1 MKQSRGIRMEL
12 EKIAEEIKKYP
23 LMVEYLKPARRGY
36 ECPSCGN
43 GAGEDGT
50 GAIVSKDGTR
60 LLCGKCQ
67 RGLTNIDV
75 LAFHLGIGTTGED
88 YREVVKYG
96 AEKLGIEGVMKPKVE
111 SEKEKEMEEQIR
123 LDIEEARANL
133 KKLSVKEKRGL
144 TDETLKTFQIGVDFN
159 WEPPRTR
166 AENER
171 KQKKG
176 TPRIIIPHLQ
186 NKKLLEMLLSYCA
199 GLLLSERERLEGEG
213 KAYLKYLYGG
223 TRTPF
228 GLNTLKETDKILIT
242 EGEWDALSIYQATGG
257 KYVCLATGG
266 TAENG
271 TVEAL
276 QKFYPVQ
283 KPEIYFVGD
292 NDKAGEKFAEE
303 ISAKFRQ
310 EGFKAK
316 AIYLADLVA
325 PKTDA
330 NKILIE
336 QGDKKLSEMLESLI
350 DAAQKEFEEMERVEN
365 QELLGEDTAEYL
377 EMKFEEYIEE
387 NKKYVGR
394 KTGFENIDTE
404 MRMFRPGVYV
414 IGGLAALG
422 KTTFAL
428 QLLEQMARRGENCIY
443 CSYEM
448 ERGFLYAKMLAREVS
463 RLESNNYGKEIK
475 NPLTAV
481 QISQG
486 DLREHE
492 ESYKQAVQNFIESKM
507 PLRIWELDEVKVDN
521 LLERLEKICEKVEK
535 PPIVCIDY
543 LQLLSGG
550 NENTKNA
557 LDEALRKIFNFRRK
571 TNTTFIIIS
580 SLNRMNYNTEI
591 SYESFKETGTIEY
604 SADVIW
610 GLQLL
615 LQERTAANVESAKKE
630 IPRKIQL
637 KCLKNRFGSNYD
649 VGFLYYPNADVFL
662 EMEEYGAYTEYRK
675 NESGAMVEVSRS
687 RKKKIY

>member
-1 MKQSRGIRMEL
+1 MVEI
-12 EKIAEEIKKYP
+12 EKIATEIKRSP
-23 LMVEYLKPARRGY
+23 LMVEYLKKARRGY
-36 ECPSCGN
+36 VCPICGN
-43 GAGEDGT
+43 GSGEDGT
-50 GAIVSKDGTR
+50 GAKISKDGTR

-75 LAFHLGIGTTGED
+75 LAAYLGIGTTGAD
-88 YREVVKYG
+88 YVEVVKYG
-96 AEKLGIEGVMKPKVE
+96 MEKLGIAPNPLNSFQPHKGKKKEE
-111 SEKEKEMEEQIR
+111 LEKIIR
-123 LDIEEARANL
+123 VDIEQARE
-133 KKLSVKEKRGL
+133 KIEKLDKKEKRGL
-144 TDETLKTFQIGVDFN
+144 KENTLKEFEIGVEFE
-159 WEPPRTR
+159 WTPPKTR
-166 AENER
+166 EGKTDQEKLR
-171 KQKKG
+171 S
-176 TPRIIIPHLQ
+176 PRIIIPHLQ
-186 NKKLLEMLLSYCA
+186 NKKLSGIELTYCA
-199 GLLLSERERLEGEG
+199 GLLMREREKLEAEG
-213 KAYLKYLYGG
+213 KQYVKYLYGG
-223 TRTPF
+223 SRTPF
-228 GLNTLKETDKILIT
+228 GLNTLKATSDVFVT
-242 EGEWDALSIYQATGG
+242 EGEWDALSIWQATGG
-257 KYVCLATGG
+257 KYPCLATGG
-266 TAENG
+266 TAENR
-271 TVEAL
+271 TIEAL
-276 QKFYPVQ
+276 EKFYGKA
-283 KPEIYFVGD
+283 KPSVYFVGD

-303 ISAKFRQ
+303 FCKKLR
-310 EGFKAK
+310 ECGFKAMPLFFGNMDAVK
-316 AIYLADLVA
+316 V
-325 PKTDA
+325 DA
-330 NKILIE
+330 NKILVE
-336 QGDKKLSEMLESLI
+336 QGEAKLAETLQTLME
-350 DAAQKEFEEMERVEN
+350 AAQIEIQEIERIEE
-365 QELLGEDTAEYL
+365 QEIMGEDTAEYL
-377 EMKFEEYIEE
+377 REGFEEYVEE

-394 KTGFENIDTE
+394 KTGFENIDRE
-404 MRMFRPGVYV
+404 MKMFRPGVYV

-428 QLLEQMARRGENCIY
+428 QLLEQMSERGENCIY

-463 RLESNNYGKEIK
+463 RLESKDYEEEIK

-492 ESYKQAVQNFIESKM
+492 ENYKKAVQNFVESRI
-507 PLRIWELDEVKVDN
+507 PLRIWELDEVKVDK
-521 LLERLEKICEKVEK
+521 LIERLEKICEKVEK

-615 LQERTAANVESAKKE
+615 LTERTAASIEKGKKE

-637 KCLKNRFGSNYD
+637 KCLKNRFGSNYE

-662 EMEEYGAYTEYRK
+662 EMKEYGGYVDYRK
-675 NESGAMVEVSRS
+675 NESDTMVEVSRV
-687 RKKKIY
+687 KKKKTY